1 MSIIETLSGPV
12 IGAAIGYCTNYIA
25 VKMLFRPVN
34 PIRLGKYTL
43 PFTPGVIPKRKKEFA
58 MALGTTISNT
68 LITQEELEKAL
79 LSDGM
84 KQSITNGIADYVIN
98 MSNTTM
104 TIKESLSSFVS
115 EKDYEEIKSQLQ
127 QLLSQK
133 MLAGLSG
140 IDFGQIIASE
150 AGAAVKEK
158 LKGNM
163 LAMMLS
169 DSMIAS
175 LTEPI
180 GERVK
185 EYIKNHG
192 MEKIQPAVIGEIE
205 CIENQSMGSVLSKI
219 LLYEKQIKELVERI
233 YTDCITSAS
242 GAIARQIDIVGI
254 VKNKIQDMD
263 VKDMEKLVLSVM
275 KNELDTV
282 INLGA
287 VLGFLIGLL
296 NLIF

>member
-1 MSIIETLSGPV
+1 MSIIGMLSGPV

-84 KQSITNGIADYVIN
+84 KQSITNGIAGYVMN
-98 MSNTTM
+98 KSNTTM
-104 TIKESLSSFVS
+104 TIKETLSSFVS
-115 EKDYEEIKSQLQ
+115 QNDYDDIKVQFQ
-127 QLLSQK
+127 QVLSQK

-205 CIENQSMGSVLSKI
+205 SIENQSIGPVLSKI
-219 LLYEKQIKELVERI
+219 SLYERQIKELIERI
-233 YTDCITSAS
+233 YTECITSAS
-242 GAIARQIDIVGI
+242 GTIAKQIDIVGI

-263 VKDMEKLVLSVM
+263 VKDMEKLVLAVM

-287 VLGFLIGLL
+287 VLGLLIGLL